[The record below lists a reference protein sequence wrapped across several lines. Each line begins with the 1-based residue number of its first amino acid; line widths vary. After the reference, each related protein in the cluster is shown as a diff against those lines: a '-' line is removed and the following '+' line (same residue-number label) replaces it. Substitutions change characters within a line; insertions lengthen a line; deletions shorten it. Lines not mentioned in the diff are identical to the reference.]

1 MDTSA
6 AKRSMVFG
14 GIMFIVGLV
23 ITVGSY
29 SAASDSGGGGRYV
42 VAWGAMIFGAVRFI
56 YGLVKL
62 TSSSNRS

>member
-14 GIMFIVGLV
+14 GMLFIVGLV

-29 SAASDSGGGGRYV
+29 TAAADGGGRRYV
-42 VAWGAMIFGAVRFI
+42 VAWGAMIFGAIRFF

-62 TSSSNRS
+62 TRSNRS

>member
-14 GIMFIVGLV
+14 GILFIVGLV

-29 SAASDSGGGGRYV
+29 TAAADGGRHV
-42 VAWGAMIFGAVRFI
+42 VAWGAMIFGGIRFV

-62 TSSSNRS
+62 NSSKRS